1 MECRALAWSW
11 CQSASAQLSVSPV
24 ALQAVEAAAAELALE
39 SPPGHLDHVIQPHGQ
54 CLLVAGARASP
65 VHAEEVQGGGAGGLK
80 PAQAPVQVLLDLCL
94 KEDTLKQTLSYLLKK
109 AKQEEPAAPELPEAQ
124 HLHHAHAEH
133 QEDPEGGTAGLSRGL
148 GGELHLESGH
158 FGQVC
163 AAPGPDGQPAPA
175 AALAHP
181 RVAAH
186 SPQTGGALHH
196 PAHGPVPEPAP
207 PVGALAELHLLPRE
221 PPAPGAQVRHGASSV
236 DQNGPL
242 SFVTV
247 RTCTLCLLWTLP
259 GCPGHS
265 KVLTMLPLCP
275 RASCQVTF
283 LTRVRGVA

>member
-39 SPPGHLDHVIQPHGQ
+39 SPLGHLDHVIQPHGQ

-65 VHAEEVQGGGAGGLK
+65 VHAEEVQGRGAGGLK

-133 QEDPEGGTAGLSRGL
+133 QEDPEGGTAGLCRGL

-158 FGQVC
+158 FGQ
-163 AAPGPDGQPAPA
+163 D
-175 AALAHP
+175 
-181 RVAAH
+181 
-186 SPQTGGALHH
+186 
-196 PAHGPVPEPAP
+196 
-207 PVGALAELHLLPRE
+207 
-221 PPAPGAQVRHGASSV
+221 
-236 DQNGPL
+236 
-242 SFVTV
+242 VTV
-247 RTCTLCLLWTLP
+247 CCLGGLKCSGFQWAPELCGMWDLSSQPRDGTC
-259 GCPGHS
+259 GES
-265 KVLTMLPLCP
+265 
-275 RASCQVTF
+275 
-283 LTRVRGVA
+283 